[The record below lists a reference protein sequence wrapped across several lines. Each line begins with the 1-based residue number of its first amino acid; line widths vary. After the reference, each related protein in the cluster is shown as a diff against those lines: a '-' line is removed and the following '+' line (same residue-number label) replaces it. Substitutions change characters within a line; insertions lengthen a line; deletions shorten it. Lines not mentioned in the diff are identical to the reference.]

1 MPHGLWDLS
10 PSTRDWIHS
19 LGSES
24 SKFLPWTPREFF
36 IFSFLRNLQ
45 TVFHSGCTSSHSY
58 QQCRRLPFS
67 PHSLQSLFVDF
78 LIMAILTGVSWYL
91 IVVLICIK
99 CHLRETLLD
108 ILWKV
113 NLPLPPSPHTIS
125 ITVFTVGRLS
135 KFIVLAY
142 LLIPCLFSQLEGKL
156 CKGWDYPI
164 SVLFISLSPV
174 PDLVTDTEWTLHKHC
189 FSEWMNEKSCLTQNS
204 FFLSTT

>member
-1 MPHGLWDLS
+1 MPHGLSDLS

-67 PHSLQSLFVDF
+67 PHSLQSLLIVDF
-78 LIMAILTGVSWYL
+78 LMIALLTGVSWYL
-91 IVVLICIK
+91 SVVLTCIK

-125 ITVFTVGRLS
+125 ITVFTVWHLS
-135 KFIVLAY
+135 KFIVFAY

-156 CKGWDYPI
+156 CKGWDYPN
-164 SVLFISLSPV
+164 ISLCHLYVSSAWLGDWHRVATP
-174 PDLVTDTEWTLHKHC
+174 
-189 FSEWMNEKSCLTQNS
+189 
-204 FFLSTT
+204 